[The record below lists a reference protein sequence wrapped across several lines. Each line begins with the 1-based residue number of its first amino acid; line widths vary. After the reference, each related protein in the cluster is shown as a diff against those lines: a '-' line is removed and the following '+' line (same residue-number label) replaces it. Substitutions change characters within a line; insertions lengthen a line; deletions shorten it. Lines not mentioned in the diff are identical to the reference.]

1 MIEIYGHP
9 FSSYTMKVLIALYA
23 NETKF
28 ELRVVG
34 PECPENA
41 KFLAANSGPQG
52 KFPLL
57 VDGDTILFESSTIVE
72 YLALHHAGEQALLPD
87 QPDAAIEVRKLDRVF
102 DNYVMAPMQAI
113 VDEHLRSPDQ
123 RDMSR
128 SDGARARLDK
138 SYGWLDGWLESYPTT
153 SRITM
158 IECAA
163 VPALHYADWVHPIGP
178 EFPRLR
184 QWFAHL
190 QALPPVKRCLDEAKP
205 FRHFFP
211 VPMPG
216 PK

>member
-1 MIEIYGHP
+1 MLAIYGHP

-28 ELRVVG
+28 ELRMVD
-34 PECPENA
+34 PEHPQNTA
-41 KFLAANSGPQG
+41 FLAAHAGPWA

-57 VDGDTILFESSTIVE
+57 VDGATIVFESSTIIE
-72 YLALHHAGEQALLPD
+72 YLALHHPGEQALLPD
-87 QPDAAIEVRKLDRVF
+87 QADAAIEVRKLDRVF

-128 SDGARARLDK
+128 CDAARERLDK
-138 SYGWLDGWLESYPTT
+138 SYRWLDGWLESYPTS

-163 VPALHYADWVHPIGP
+163 APSLHYADWLHPIAP

-184 QWFAHL
+184 QWFLAV
-190 QALPPVKRCLDEAKP
+190 QALPAVRRCFDGAIP
-205 FRHFFP
+205 YRSFFP
-211 VPMPG
+211 VPSPERH
-216 PK
+216 